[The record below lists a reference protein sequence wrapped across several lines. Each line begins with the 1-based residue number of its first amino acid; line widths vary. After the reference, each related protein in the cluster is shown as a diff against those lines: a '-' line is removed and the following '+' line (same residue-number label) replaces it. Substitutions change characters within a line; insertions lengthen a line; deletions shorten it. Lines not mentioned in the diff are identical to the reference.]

1 MRQSKPFVVV
11 IDDKIV
17 AFADLQENGD
27 INYFFVDAKHARQG
41 IGTAFMTHILQ
52 TAKSMGLDNLNVNV
66 NVNVSKSA
74 EHFFLKSGFEK
85 IERRYPKRKK
95 IILENAFM
103 HKKI

>member
-41 IGTAFMTHILQ
+41 IGTALMTHILQ
-52 TAKSMGLDNLNVNV
+52 TAKIMGLDNLNA
-66 NVNVSKSA
+66 NVSKSA